1 MRMVKV
7 MVKVMATLALL
18 WSLYWFGAA
27 YVLRTSIASWFDGRT
42 AQGWQ
47 AEFSGIATQGYPLRH
62 MTTLTNPAL
71 ADPRSGVAWQGDWL
85 SFDSPAI
92 WPGQQTLRFA
102 DTSHYLSYFDQTV
115 AVQAKN
121 LAAELYLKAGLALEI
136 KRLTLTA
143 GPWEISDSDSTVMA
157 AQSLELSMIQQEQ
170 PETYKIDVNATE
182 FAPGTK
188 MRQLLRSS
196 ETLPSDFQALELD
209 MTVQFDRVWDRLSLE
224 QQRPQPR
231 QINLKLA
238 EIQWGEMQLFAT
250 GALSVDKTGMPSG
263 EIAIKAENWREML
276 VMAQASGAFPAQLLD
291 PAERVLGLLAGLGG
305 NSGSLDITLKFRNGA
320 IAIGP
325 LPIGPAPRI
334 ILR

>member
-1 MRMVKV
+1 VIRIVKMVT
-7 MVKVMATLALL
+7 TLAVL
-18 WSLYWFGAA
+18 WSLYWLGAA
-27 YVLRTSIASWFDGRT
+27 YVLRSGIGGWFDGRA

-47 AEFSGIATQGYPLRH
+47 AEFSDIATTGYPLRH
-62 MTTLTNPAL
+62 VTTLTSPAL

-85 SFDSPAI
+85 SFGSPAI

-102 DTSHYLSYFDQTV
+102 ETPHYLSYFDQTV
-115 AVQAKN
+115 AVQANN
-121 LAAELYLKAGLALEI
+121 LTAELHLTAGVALEV

-143 GPWEISDSDSTVMA
+143 GPWEIDDDDDRLMA
-157 AQSLELSMIQQEQ
+157 AQSLKLAMVQQEQ

-182 FAPGTK
+182 FAPGSK
-188 MRQLLRSS
+188 MRRLLQSS
-196 ETLPSDFQALELD
+196 EALPSELQALELD
-209 MTVQFDRVWDRLSLE
+209 MTVQFDRVWDRLALE

-238 EIQWGEMQLFAT
+238 EVQWGEVRLFAT
-250 GALSVDKTGMPSG
+250 GALTVDKAGIPTG
-263 EIAIKAENWREML
+263 EIAVKAKNWREML
-276 VMAQASGAFPAQLLD
+276 VMAQASGAFPEQLLA

-305 NSGSLDITLKFRNGA
+305 NSKSLDINLKFNNGS